1 VNAAQTERDSILARV
16 RERIVMYATSRVGRD
31 AAEDLAQDTLML
43 LNQKYAHLS
52 SRDDLVPVAVRI
64 MQFKI
69 RTLRRGIR
77 PGDTTTEGI
86 QVPDP
91 DPDPETTA
99 HYQQLRKTLMEAIEK
114 LGGRCREIFMLKL
127 LGYNFIEIKDRM
139 GANSIDTIYV
149 WDFRCR
155 KELKKLT
162 AAGGDA

>member
-1 VNAAQTERDSILARV
+1 
-16 RERIVMYATSRVGRD
+16 MYATSRVGRD

-43 LNQKYAHLS
+43 LNQKYAHLN

-69 RTLRRGIR
+69 RTLRRGGR
-77 PGDTTTEGI
+77 PGDVPPEDV
-86 QVPDP
+86 QLPDP
-91 DPDPETTA
+91 APDPETSA
-99 HYQQLRKTLMEAIEK
+99 RYQQLRKSLMEAIEK
-114 LGGRCREIFMLKL
+114 LGGRCREIFQLKL

-155 KELKKLT
+155 RDLKKLT
-162 AAGGDA
+162 GTAGGAP